1 MENREEQI
9 LSEIRAALSS
19 IRMQLEELDA
29 KISELS
35 SIYGGGGG
43 FDAPIDLDL
52 DDDQLQEEE
61 MQPSVPETVTVREV
75 FDDSGDDDL
84 PEPEFTPVP
93 EFEVKP
99 APEPGSVSG
108 VPEQPVHAVFEKAQS
123 DSKLHK
129 AVIDVMAEK
138 QAWRT
143 DLPGTTVK
151 DIRSAISL
159 NDRIIFINLLF
170 GEDPMAFQQAL
181 TYINTLETL
190 GQALEYITSVY
201 PHWDM
206 DSDLVYRFMMAVR
219 RKVK

>member
-19 IRMQLEELDA
+19 IRMQFEELDS
-29 KISELS
+29 KISELH
-35 SIYGGGGG
+35 SIYGIGAG

-52 DDDQLQEEE
+52 DDEQLHEEE
-61 MQPSVPETVTVREV
+61 TSPSVPETVTVQEV
-75 FDDSGDDDL
+75 FADSAADEL
-84 PEPEFTPVP
+84 PEAGPVAEPVP
-93 EFEVKP
+93 SAP
-99 APEPGSVSG
+99 ASGQAEHEPIY
-108 VPEQPVHAVFEKAQS
+108 EKAQS
-123 DSKLHK
+123 DSRLHK

-143 DLPGTTVK
+143 DLPGTPVK

-170 GEDPMAFQQAL
+170 GEDPLAFQQAL
-181 TYINTLETL
+181 THINTLETL
-190 GQALEYITSVY
+190 DQAVEFITSGY

-206 DSDLVYRFMMAVR
+206 ESELVYRFMMAVR

>member
-19 IRMQLEELDA
+19 IRMQFEELDS
-29 KISELS
+29 KISELH
-35 SIYGGGGG
+35 SIYGIGAG
-43 FDAPIDLDL
+43 FDAPIDLDI
-52 DDDQLQEEE
+52 DDDQIQEEE
-61 MQPSVPETVTVREV
+61 THPSVSETVTVQEV
-75 FDDSGDDDL
+75 FSESDADDDL
-84 PEPEFTPVP
+84 PEMH
-93 EFEVKP
+93 
-99 APEPGSVSG
+99 EPI
-108 VPEQPVHAVFEKAQS
+108 FEKAQS
-123 DSKLHK
+123 DSRLHK

-143 DLPGTTVK
+143 DLPGTPVK

-170 GEDPMAFQQAL
+170 GEDPMAFQKAL

-190 GQALEYITSVY
+190 DQAVEYITSGY
-201 PHWDM
+201 PNWDM
-206 DSDLVYRFMMAVR
+206 DSELVYRFMMAVR